1 MYRAFLCSDYY
12 GSSVA
17 ILGFQRLNLIA
28 LRRPNLGNPHL
39 ACVITISATNC
50 RMRRSTFSPHIA
62 VVLRFVLLLNP
73 SATPEEYHSVTFV
86 IAFRHGSFNSHWTIV
101 LPIQAS
107 SLCLS
112 FYLVIQSPHGNLW
125 TYAFTDMLHSP
136 LGFPAG

>member
-1 MYRAFLCSDYY
+1 M
-12 GSSVA
+12 
-17 ILGFQRLNLIA
+17 
-28 LRRPNLGNPHL
+28 
-39 ACVITISATNC
+39 
-50 RMRRSTFSPHIA
+50 
-62 VVLRFVLLLNP
+62 LRFVLLLNP

-136 LGFPAG
+136 LGFPAE

>member
-1 MYRAFLCSDYY
+1 MYRAFPCPDYY

-39 ACVITISATNC
+39 ACIITISATSC
-50 RMRRSTFSPHIA
+50 RMRRSTFSPHIV
-62 VVLRFVLLLNP
+62 VVLWFVLLLNP

-101 LPIQAS
+101 QPIQAS
-107 SLCLS
+107 SSYLS

>member
-101 LPIQAS
+101 QPIQAS
-107 SLCLS
+107 SLC
-112 FYLVIQSPHGNLW
+112 FFFFLVIQSPHGNLR